1 MNAFVRR
8 HVYLAAAIA
17 LLAIFSGVAPD
28 AELVVAAQQRDCT
41 RPLPE
46 PIAVFNV
53 PSGFPIV
60 SRDGCWLFTVSAA
73 VPGLDAK
80 DGIAAVRRTD
90 AGFEL
95 NRLVPLT
102 VPRPG
107 GPNAPPYVGI
117 ALTNDEKLLVV
128 SHHQRLTFLD
138 VARLKGAGDPVL
150 GFIESPRLSG
160 SFGVTVSSD
169 DKYAYAAQQRTS
181 SVLIVDLEK
190 VRNGSIDQSALVGV
204 IPTAPGATTPAVSR
218 DGRYLFT
225 TTLQAPDVVD
235 KPPICANKT
244 TEGSIQIADVQ
255 RARTEPASATVG
267 FAFPAGCGPIHLT
280 LSPDGTRLSVAS
292 PGAVM
297 QPAVSAKD
305 SAVVVFDTRP
315 IREGKPPTLVARI
328 PVPPQVVRVADAGDR
343 LFVAFFYLRADGPVQ
358 KPKQVMVIDTSKVA
372 MGKAAILGTLPL
384 LAGDI
389 AFSADGQLLFASQEA
404 ATTLAVVDLRRVE
417 LEPPAN

>member
-1 MNAFVRR
+1 
-8 HVYLAAAIA
+8 
-17 LLAIFSGVAPD
+17 
-28 AELVVAAQQRDCT
+28 
-41 RPLPE
+41 
-46 PIAVFNV
+46 
-53 PSGFPIV
+53 
-60 SRDGCWLFTVSAA
+60 LFTVSAA
-73 VPGLDAK
+73 VPGLDVQN
-80 DGIAAVRRTD
+80 GIAAVQRTE

-95 NRLVPLT
+95 HRLVPMA

-107 GPNAPPYVGI
+107 GPNAPPIVGI
-117 ALTNDEKLLVV
+117 ALTHDEKLLVV

-138 VARLKGAGDPVL
+138 VARLKGSGDPVL

-169 DKYAYAAQQRTS
+169 DKYAYAAQQRTA
-181 SVLIVDLEK
+181 SVVIVDLEK
-190 VRNGSIDQSALVGV
+190 VRNGAIDQSALVGV
-204 IPTAPGATTPAVSR
+204 IPTAPGATTPIVSP
-218 DGRYLFT
+218 DGKYLFT

-244 TEGSIQIADVQ
+244 TEGSIQIADVH
-255 RARTEPASATVG
+255 RARTDPASATVG
-267 FAFPAGCGPIHLT
+267 FAFPAGCSPIHLT
-280 LSPDGTRLSVAS
+280 LSADGTRLSVAS
-292 PGAVM
+292 PGAIM

-315 IREGKPPTLVARI
+315 VGQGKPPTLIARV
-328 PVPPQVVRVADAGDR
+328 PVPPQVARVGEAGDR
-343 LFVAFFYLRADGPVQ
+343 LYVAFFYLRADGPVQ

-389 AFSADGQLLFASQEA
+389 ALSTNGRLLFASQEA
-404 ATTLAVVDLRRVE
+404 ATKLAVVDLQRAT